1 MTDKMRNILLF
12 RANAARAG
20 AVTGCALPMKDALG
34 KQANQEN
41 FRKLLIAAS
50 GAFKANMHL
59 GVAILFLASCSTPTL
74 VEVARR
80 GRVAQSGRDV
90 KDDVTVPYHIT
101 DRDVLNFTDEVKRK
115 LANRSNFHMGVRY
128 GSATT
133 QATLGALAGAAE
145 TAGWAASVAS
155 GFGMGA
161 TYVFGL
167 GQIFDSK
174 AHAQAYEQAFTG
186 IQSAESKYYFY
197 QVGMKFKESP
207 PNSGKYV
214 VDYSNV
220 AEATA
225 NASNIPRSD
234 LLTPDGQ
241 TLYYRVIKIL
251 KVLEDVLA
259 NKIPDLQDLKDAKGD
274 TSQTTTAT
282 SPTKQ

>member
-1 MTDKMRNILLF
+1 
-12 RANAARAG
+12 
-20 AVTGCALPMKDALG
+20 
-34 KQANQEN
+34 
-41 FRKLLIAAS
+41 
-50 GAFKANMHL
+50 
-59 GVAILFLASCSTPTL
+59 
-74 VEVARR
+74 
-80 GRVAQSGRDV
+80 V

-115 LANRSNFHMGVRY
+115 LANRSNVHMGLRY

-145 TAGWAASVAS
+145 TAGWSASVAS
-155 GFGMGA
+155 GLGMGA

-174 AHAQAYEQAFTG
+174 THAQAYEQAFTA

-197 QVGMKFKESP
+197 RVGLKFRESS
-207 PNSGKYV
+207 PNSGKFV
-214 VDYSNV
+214 VDYHH
-220 AEATA
+220 ADTPEAR
-225 NASNIPRSD
+225 ASARDIPPTDR
-234 LLTPDGQ
+234 LTPDGQ
-241 TLYYRVIKIL
+241 SLYYRVIKIL

-282 SPTKQ
+282 APAKP